1 MDYEERISTLETG
14 MARLEVTVE
23 AFVKTV
29 ATERTYQKEMRDE
42 DRAALRELGSKVEK
56 SITSLTQEMQKL
68 ADKGSA
74 IDANVLMNQSK
85 ALGAVGTLRWVVTI
99 ILAIAGLAG
108 SYQMG
113 KNNERNHPILQQAG
127 PPQVKP

>member
-29 ATERTYQKEMRDE
+29 ATERTYQKEMRDG
-42 DRAALRELGSKVEK
+42 DREALRELGSKVEK
-56 SITSLTQEMQKL
+56 SITSLTLEMQKL

-85 ALGAVGTLRWVVTI
+85 ALGAVGTLRWVVG
-99 ILAIAGLAG
+99 ILLAVAGLIG

-113 KNNERNHPILQQAG
+113 KNNERGHSSPQPEPIERTR
-127 PPQVKP
+127 